1 MPSTNPPY
9 CQRSFVSLTN
19 PTIQSFDR
27 VVVSFSGVGIL
38 RYRLG
43 FVNRNF
49 LLLTFHH
56 SARFPSL
63 LHRRFPLAV
72 VLPQLSAFRTAPTST
87 LARIAFALRRVR
99 FRQGGRMIQIF
110 ASDAR
115 PIFENLKFHFP
126 VEVKGL
132 EPMTLCL
139 QSRCS
144 PN

>member
-9 CQRSFVSLTN
+9 CQRSLISLTK
-19 PTIQSFDR
+19 PPIQSCDR

-38 RYRLG
+38 RCRLG

-49 LLLTFHH
+49 LLLTFRRSNH
-56 SARFPSL
+56 FLSL
-63 LHRRFPLAV
+63 PHRRFPLAV
-72 VLPQLSAFRTAPTST
+72 VFSQLSVFRTIPTST
-87 LARIAFALRRVR
+87 SACIAFALRRVR
-99 FRQGGRMIQIF
+99 FCQGGRMIQIF

-115 PIFENLKFHFP
+115 PFFENLKFHFP